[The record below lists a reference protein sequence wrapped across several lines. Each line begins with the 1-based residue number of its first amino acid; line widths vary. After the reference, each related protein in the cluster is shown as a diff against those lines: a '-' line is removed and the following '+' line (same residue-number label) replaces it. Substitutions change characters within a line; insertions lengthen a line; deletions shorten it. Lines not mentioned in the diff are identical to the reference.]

1 MEHSNSPAIAA
12 VLVMLVLASV
22 FVWVRVFQRRRLGL
36 PLVACEPHAVVPWSG
51 WDLLIVG
58 LLAILLELVAGVFAT
73 EFNGAPLNGFSLVA
87 VAASSAS
94 RMIWMACALV
104 YLVARGGATADDLGL
119 DNRKLGPDLVLGIEL
134 FLASLVPVY
143 GTFAFVT
150 AGLGWKS
157 EHPLTKIALDEP
169 SVGVL
174 CVATLLAVVVAPL
187 AEEFFF
193 RVLLQGWLER
203 VEIKWRQRADDDRQS
218 DAGPPEPGYAPVVVA
233 ALPFAL
239 LHSAH
244 GPDPIPLFI
253 LGLFLGY
260 AYRQT
265 HRIIAPVAIHA
276 MFNGV
281 TMLQLW
287 GVFLASE

>member
-1 MEHSNSPAIAA
+1 MEHSNPPAIAA
-12 VLVMLVLASV
+12 FLLMLAVASV

-36 PLVACEPHAVVPWSG
+36 PLVAYEPYAVVPWSG
-51 WDLLIVG
+51 LDLLIVG
-58 LLAILLELVAGVFAT
+58 LLAIFLERAAGVFAT
-73 EFNGAPLNGFSLVA
+73 EFNGAPLDGLSLVA
-87 VAASSAS
+87 VGAVSAS
-94 RMIWMACALV
+94 RMIWMACAFV
-104 YLVARGGATADDLGL
+104 YLVTRASATLDDLGM
-119 DNRKLGPDLVLGIEL
+119 DIRRFGHDLVLGGEL
-134 FLASLVPVY
+134 FLATLLPVY
-143 GTFAFVT
+143 GTFTFLT

-174 CVATLLAVVVAPL
+174 AVTTLLAVVVAPL

-203 VEIKWRQRADDDRQS
+203 VEVKWRQRADNDGQS
-218 DAGPPEPGYAPVVVA
+218 DAGPPGPGYAPVVVA

-265 HRIIAPVAIHA
+265 HRIVAPVAIHA

-287 GVFLASE
+287 GAFLAGE